1 MKKLLLLLTLL
12 VLLFSVPALVSA
24 KKAPAT
30 CPQIQAGT
38 VTAQL
43 SPEGFTIILV
53 DYACNWESPPV
64 LVASPTGQGSLWVA
78 RFEAN
83 SLTGGEGSI
92 AVTGKPGQVVSF
104 GWIAVVP

>member
-1 MKKLLLLLTLL
+1 MLI
-12 VLLFSVPALVSA
+12 FSVPVLVSA
-24 KKAPAT
+24 KKAPAA
-30 CPQIQAGT
+30 CPQVQVGT

-43 SPEGFTIILV
+43 SPEGYTIILV
-53 DYACNWESPPV
+53 DYACNWEVPPV

-92 AVTGKPGQVVSF
+92 AVMGEPGQMVSF
-104 GWIAVVP
+104 SWIAVAP

>member
-1 MKKLLLLLTLL
+1 MKKPLLLLTLL
-12 VLLFSVPALVSA
+12 ILLFSVPALVSA

-30 CPQIQAGT
+30 CPQVQAGT

-43 SPEGFTIILV
+43 SPEGYIIILV
-53 DYACNWESPPV
+53 DYVCNWEVPPV
-64 LVASPTGQGSLWVA
+64 LVASPTGQGSLWAA

-92 AVTGKPGQVVSF
+92 AVMGEPGQAVSF
-104 GWIAVVP
+104 SWIAVAP